1 MRTAD
6 RERLTLFASPRRASC
21 SVCVALCECMLSWVS
36 VLAAPPSANTITSG
50 STFLLSYKISASKR
64 QERKKPNL
72 SVDSAQLKLI
82 SGGVA

>member
-1 MRTAD
+1 
-6 RERLTLFASPRRASC
+6 
-21 SVCVALCECMLSWVS
+21 MLSWVS

-50 STFLLSYKISASKR
+50 STFLLSNKISASKR